1 MSREAGLGVRQLLGW
16 GVAFLDVDDDGWRDL
31 IVANG
36 HVYPEVE
43 GKQLGDTYLEPTILY
58 RNLGTGKFQN
68 VTEEAGPAFQ
78 VPRPARGLAV
88 GDLDGDGRQEIVIV
102 NMNSVPSLLKNQGP
116 HGHFLNVLLTGTK
129 SNRSAIGA
137 RVIVTIGN
145 RKMIDEVMSGGSYY
159 SQNSF
164 TLHFGLGE
172 ATEVAQVEIHWPSGI
187 LQRTGKVAVD
197 QTVKI
202 LEAPK

>member
-1 MSREAGLGVRQLLGW
+1 
-16 GVAFLDVDDDGWRDL
+16 VAFIDVDDDGWRDL
-31 IVANG
+31 VVANG

-43 GKQLGDTYLEPTILY
+43 GKQLGDRYLQPTILY
-58 RNLGTGKFQN
+58 RNLASGKFKD
-68 VTEEAGPAFQ
+68 VSAEAGPAFQ

-88 GDLDGDGRQEIVIV
+88 GDLDGDGRPEIVLV
-102 NMNSVPSLLKNQGP
+102 NMNALPSLLKNSAL
-116 HGHFLNVLLTGTK
+116 HGHYLNVSLTGTK

-137 RVIVTIGN
+137 RAILTARG

-172 ATEVAQVEIHWPSGI
+172 CTAVDDLEIRWPSGI
-187 LQRTGKVAVD
+187 VQHTGRARAD
-197 QTVKI
+197 QNLKI
-202 LEAPK
+202 VEKQ